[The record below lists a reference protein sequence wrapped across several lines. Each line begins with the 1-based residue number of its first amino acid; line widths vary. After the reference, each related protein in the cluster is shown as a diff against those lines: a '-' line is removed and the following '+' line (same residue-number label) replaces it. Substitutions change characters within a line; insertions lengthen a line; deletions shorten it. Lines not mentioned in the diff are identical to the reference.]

1 MFKILNSY
9 YQIDPK
15 DIFTLQQDS
24 VTRGHQMKL
33 FKQRISRSIGQ
44 HFFNFRIIQQWN
56 DLPDE
61 VILAKTISSFK
72 HSLDQY
78 WRETGHGHCQR
89 PLAY

>member
-15 DIFTLQQDS
+15 YIYTLQLDS
-24 VTRGHQMKL
+24 ITRGHQMKL

-56 DLPDE
+56 DPDE
-61 VILAKTISSFK
+61 VVLAKTISSFK

-89 PLAY
+89 PLTY